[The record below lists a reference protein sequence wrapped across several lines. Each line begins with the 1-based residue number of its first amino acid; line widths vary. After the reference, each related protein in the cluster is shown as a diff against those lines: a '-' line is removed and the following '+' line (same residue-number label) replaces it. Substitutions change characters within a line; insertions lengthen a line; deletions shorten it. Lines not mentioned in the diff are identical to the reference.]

1 MPAGRPTDY
10 TPELVEKAWA
20 YVDGG
25 WKDAGDKVP
34 SVAGLACQI
43 GVRRET
49 CHVWSHDEDKDF
61 SNILKA
67 IAEQQE
73 RELINNGLDGT
84 FTAPITKMMLSKHGY
99 SDRIESDHTSSD
111 GSMTPK
117 PNIIEFVAPNVDK
130 NDS

>member
-73 RELINNGLDGT
+73 RELINNGLDGS

-99 SDRIESDHTSSD
+99 SDRIESDIRSGD